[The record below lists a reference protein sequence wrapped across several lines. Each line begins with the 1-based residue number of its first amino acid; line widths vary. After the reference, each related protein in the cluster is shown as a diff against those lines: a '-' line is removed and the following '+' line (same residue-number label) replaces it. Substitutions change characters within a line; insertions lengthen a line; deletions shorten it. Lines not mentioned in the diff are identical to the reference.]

1 MKEYTGTSKKAIT
14 IVKTNLWNLNL
25 VKENAPVVME
35 RLNEYLLNEVE
46 DTLEES
52 ISL

>member
-1 MKEYTGTSKKAIT
+1 MKEYTEISEKAIT
-14 IVKTNLWNLNL
+14 NVKENLWNLNL

-46 DTLEES
+46 DTLEN